1 MRGNVL
7 ANMPNGLETGLEH
20 GGGLIGPTDVRK
32 VETRQGRSWDR
43 LAVKGVPAGCVCD
56 RHFRRHRQ
64 SCFHLV
70 FCFWSLRR
78 IAGDSGRKGG
88 GLKCSQRHFGPTA
101 SEKEA
106 SKPC

>member
-7 ANMPNGLETGLEH
+7 ANMPNGLETGLEY
-20 GGGLIGPTDVRK
+20 GGGLIGPTDVQK

-43 LAVKGVPAGCVCD
+43 LAVKGVPAESVCD

-70 FCFWSLRR
+70 FCF
-78 IAGDSGRKGG
+78 
-88 GLKCSQRHFGPTA
+88 
-101 SEKEA
+101 
-106 SKPC
+106 